1 MFLYKL
7 DGLPDSVPPT
17 IQRYRLRIALVLM
30 HSIQCPRVKFKAF
43 KY

>member
-17 IQRYRLRIALVLM
+17 IQRYRLGIALM
-30 HSIQCPRVKFKAF
+30 FIHSIQCPRVKFKAF
-43 KY
+43 EY

>member
-7 DGLPDSVPPT
+7 DGLLDSVPPT

-30 HSIQCPRVKFKAF
+30 HSIQCPRV
-43 KY
+43 

>member
-7 DGLPDSVPPT
+7 DGLPPT

-30 HSIQCPRVKFKAF
+30 HSTQCPRVKFKAF